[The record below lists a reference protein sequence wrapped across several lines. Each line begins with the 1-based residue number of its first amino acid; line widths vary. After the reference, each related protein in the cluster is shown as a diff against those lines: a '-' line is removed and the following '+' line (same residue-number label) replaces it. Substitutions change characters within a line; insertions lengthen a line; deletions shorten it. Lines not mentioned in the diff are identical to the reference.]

1 MTSSVGA
8 RASRRWRRPRL
19 KSSCTPRKMS
29 SSPMTLVLALLVSAT
44 TASLVIT
51 EVADKGDPS
60 SAVQCGMADYIEL

>member
-1 MTSSVGA
+1 
-8 RASRRWRRPRL
+8 
-19 KSSCTPRKMS
+19 MS